1 MPSLDRADAEGGREA
16 VGIEEASRSRSMRR
30 LCWIGLAS
38 LVPICSSCTS
48 APSVI
53 RPKASWDMRC
63 PEKDITIVQI
73 ERVHIKRNVWTGQEK
88 VSRSIY
94 RADGCGTSA
103 TYVCEGWNSYE
114 QAPVCELRNSN

>member
-1 MPSLDRADAEGGREA
+1 MPSLDRADAEGDRKTG
-16 VGIEEASRSRSMRR
+16 GIEEASRSRGVKPFAWMV
-30 LCWIGLAS
+30 LGNLA
-38 LVPICSSCTS
+38 LVCSSCTS

-53 RPKASWDMRC
+53 GPKASWDMRC

-103 TYVCEGWNSYE
+103 PYVCEGWKSYE
-114 QAPVCELRNSN
+114 QALACNLRH